1 MLHTYQGSY
10 VLLAEASQDISGFD
24 GTSPG
29 FTSHWHDLPADR
41 PAGETEP
48 NIRDLTQGTVVVG
61 NEANG
66 CVIIAACVSTATE
79 EKNGSFE
86 LWGWPEGGPAEYIAD
101 VSCTTGLN
109 FINDSTTALYVDTMV
124 IDTQYH
130 IKNLTVKDSAND
142 RICKL
147 QFDLAG
153 LKYLSCRWYDIT
165 GKWESYIRVY

>member
-1 MLHTYQGSY
+1 MLHTFQGSY

-24 GTSPG
+24 GTTVG
-29 FTSHWHDLPADR
+29 ATLDWHDLPANR
-41 PAGETEP
+41 PEGESP
-48 NIRDLTQGTVVVG
+48 NIRDDTQGTIEVG

-79 EKNGSFE
+79 NKNGAFE
-86 LWGWPEGGPAEYIAD
+86 LFGWAEGGPAEYIAD
-101 VSCTTGLN
+101 VSCTTGL
-109 FINDSTTALYVDTMV
+109 IWGPDDSTTALYVDTMV

-130 IKNLTVKDSAND
+130 VKNLTVKDSANN

-153 LKYLSCRWYDIT
+153 LKYISCRWYDIT